1 MASASAISLTGMMAL
16 APWCS
21 AVTNVLVARSTSN
34 TTHAVA
40 RKSRWA
46 SAGNSAGV
54 RMVSIFIL
62 RRAKD
67 AKAAK
72 KICRLAVICF
82 ILW

>member
-1 MASASAISLTGMMAL
+1 LRGRSGKDFA
-16 APWCS
+16 
-21 AVTNVLVARSTSN
+21 ARSTSN

-62 RRAKD
+62 RRAKE
-67 AKAAK
+67 AMAVK
-72 KICRLAVICF
+72 KIYNPSKF
-82 ILW
+82 

>member
-1 MASASAISLTGMMAL
+1 MHM
-16 APWCS
+16 
-21 AVTNVLVARSTSN
+21 
-34 TTHAVA
+34 VA

-62 RRAKD
+62 RRAKV

-72 KICRLAVICF
+72 EICGLTTNKVSRLAYHKACVCKLSNF
-82 ILW
+82 QHVSAVKTNCHTNPLCSRCD

>member
-1 MASASAISLTGMMAL
+1 M
-16 APWCS
+16 
-21 AVTNVLVARSTSN
+21 
-34 TTHAVA
+34 VA

-72 KICRLAVICF
+72 EICSLSIC
-82 ILW
+82 